1 MKRREQYTARS
12 HLSALWA
19 WGHGLLPIRVKVWKQ
34 STVARSPKP
43 GERYSAPHRV
53 AASSCRAC
61 SRSRSL
67 FCTTP
72 SWAGAL
78 GPHASSLLF
87 RSPGRV
93 GLSQGAAPPSGGI
106 SKCPFCHK
114 DRKGSPT
121 EAELVGS
128 LVSARAPATRD
139 SPPEHPLYPH

>member
-1 MKRREQYTARS
+1 MGSWGPKFLPSGPTEEFMKRREQYAARS

-34 STVARSPKP
+34 LTVARWPKP

-72 SWAGAL
+72 SCAGAS
-78 GPHASSLLF
+78 GPVRVLALQSS
-87 RSPGRV
+87 S
-93 GLSQGAAPPSGGI
+93 SM
-106 SKCPFCHK
+106 
-114 DRKGSPT
+114 
-121 EAELVGS
+121 ELQ
-128 LVSARAPATRD
+128 
-139 SPPEHPLYPH
+139 